1 VAKVRRLTITLIM
14 ALAATILVGCGS
26 NSPSTSTSAEVTHVK
41 QVSDKTPAKKQ
52 AQQFIT
58 TAPKSKKYPFKII
71 SVNNPSV
78 PGAVTITV
86 TNVSNQPAGP
96 LIVQF
101 GGSYNGTGVQPSPN
115 IETSDHQK
123 LADGFKST
131 TSKAFGVKVLEPNAS
146 YTVKAFYQEGTCVQ
160 ANARLLKQPELTPFH
175 DVSSCG

>member
-1 VAKVRRLTITLIM
+1 
-14 ALAATILVGCGS
+14 
-26 NSPSTSTSAEVTHVK
+26 VTHVK

-131 TSKAFGVKVLEPNAS
+131 TSQGLLPRGHMCPS
-146 YTVKAFYQEGTCVQ
+146 QCQ
-160 ANARLLKQPELTPFH
+160 AAEAARAHAIP
-175 DVSSCG
+175 